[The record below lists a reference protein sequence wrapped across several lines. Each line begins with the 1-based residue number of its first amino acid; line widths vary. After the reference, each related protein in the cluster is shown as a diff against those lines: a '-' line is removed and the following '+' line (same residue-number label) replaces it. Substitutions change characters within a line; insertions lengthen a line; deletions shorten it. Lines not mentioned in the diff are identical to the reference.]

1 MRKYLLIFMMITAFV
16 IPSCSKTTKSGSQGG
31 SLDSETNQRARD
43 SYLSYQHF
51 FTIDTTTENLSK
63 TYKDTI
69 QSCVN
74 DEKFECTILDSR
86 ISTGKNPSAQIR
98 IRIKPEGIKDIINV
112 ASDKG
117 EIVQESTHIEDLAKP
132 IVDNKQRLDMLENHR
147 TRLLALQA
155 KAADDVESLIK
166 VSSELSKVQ
175 SEIELAK
182 GEKAFLH
189 QRVSMDIVNLN
200 FQVEYHRSFWRPIR
214 ESLSNF
220 SNNLSDGIAGTV
232 IVTAYLLPGF
242 IVLLVLFVVVRMVL
256 RKIRRNK

>member
-1 MRKYLLIFMMITAFV
+1 MLILACV
-16 IPSCSKTTKSGSQGG
+16 IPSCSKKSAENALTGG
-31 SLDSETNQRARD
+31 FLDSETNQRGKD
-43 SYLSYQHF
+43 SYLSYEHF

-69 QSCVN
+69 QSCVK
-74 DEKFECTILDSR
+74 DDKFECTILDSR
-86 ISTGKNPSAQIR
+86 ISTGKYPSAQIR
-98 IRIKPEGIKDIINV
+98 LRLKPEGVKDIIKV

-117 EIVQESTHIEDLAKP
+117 QIVQESTHIEDLAKP
-132 IVDNKQRLDMLENHR
+132 VVDNKQRLDMLESHR
-147 TRLLALQA
+147 ERLLALQE
-155 KAADDVESLIK
+155 KAADDIESLIK

-214 ESLSNF
+214 ESLSDF
-220 SNNLSDGIAGTV
+220 SNNLSDGIAGTI
-232 IVTAYLLPGF
+232 IVAAYLFPGL
-242 IVLLVLFVVVRMVL
+242 IVFLVMFVVIRFVW
-256 RKIRRNK
+256 KKTRRNK